1 MRRSSGSRASTAE
14 HERIDEVQ
22 GRTYALEMSRIE
34 RIEVDDGDVPVSVLD
49 PQDPSVVPALLVIP
63 SIFGPAPDLL
73 ERLAVL
79 ADNTLV
85 AIPDPFWRTGEGA
98 LDYSDRDTA
107 IGRLAD
113 FDPAASGR
121 EMATVAAW
129 ARQASNGFVVAVGIC
144 FGGPFVL
151 GLAAEGLVN
160 GVVTWH
166 GSRMQNS
173 LELVPRIACPVR
185 HHIGGA
191 DPVVPPDALAA
202 IRAGFA
208 EHPDCEIVVHPGA
221 GHGFSHDGNDWDESA
236 YQAGLVDVVTLLDRH
251 R

>member
-1 MRRSSGSRASTAE
+1 
-14 HERIDEVQ
+14 
-22 GRTYALEMSRIE
+22 MSRIE
-34 RIEVDDGDVPVSVLD
+34 MIEVDGGAVPVNVLG
-49 PQDPSVVPALLVIP
+49 PQDASAVPALLVIP

-73 ERLAVL
+73 ERLEVL
-79 ADNTLV
+79 AGDTLV
-85 AIPDPFWRTGEGA
+85 AVPDPFWRTGEGA
-98 LDYSDRDTA
+98 LEYSDRDTA
-107 IGRLAD
+107 IGRLSN

-129 ARQASNGFVVAVGIC
+129 ARQMSNGFVVAVGIC

-151 GLAAEGLVN
+151 GLAATGLVN

-166 GSRMQNS
+166 GSRMQGS
-173 LELVPRIACPVR
+173 LDLVPRIACPVR

-191 DPVVPPDALAA
+191 DPVVPPEALEA

-221 GHGFSHDGNDWDESA
+221 GHGFSHDGDDWDESA
-236 YQAGLVDVVTLLDRH
+236 YQAGFADVVALLDRH